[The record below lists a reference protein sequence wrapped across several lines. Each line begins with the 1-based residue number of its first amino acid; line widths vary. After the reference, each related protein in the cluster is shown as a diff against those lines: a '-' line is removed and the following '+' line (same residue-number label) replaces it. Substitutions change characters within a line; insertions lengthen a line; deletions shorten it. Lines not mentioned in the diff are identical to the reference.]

1 MANLKRFTGKTVIVT
16 GGCRGIGLSIVE
28 RFANEGARV
37 FALDYVIP
45 ESGTQL
51 FDNEE
56 LNSLTS
62 YLQADVTKEESV
74 KAAID
79 EILKTNP
86 KIEILV
92 NNAGITR
99 DNLVLRMTEADWDSV
114 LSTNLKGAFICT
126 KVLVRTMM
134 AQRFGRIINI
144 GSVVGTMGNIGQA
157 NYSASKA
164 GLIGFTKSIAREFAS
179 RNILVN
185 CVAPGYVRTPMTE
198 KLSDDVKQNFM
209 NSIPLKRLAEPS
221 DIANVVCFF
230 ASDDASYLTG
240 QLVHVDGGMAM

>member
-1 MANLKRFTGKTVIVT
+1 MKRFTGKTVIVT